1 LPLLQRDVSFFVP
14 EGMSWA
20 DIKQAFFVENVV
32 DAFVFDVW
40 QEEKKKSYAVRFIIR
55 QPKLLNSDEVNIIIE
70 KIISNLRNLGIEV
83 RAAK

>member
-1 LPLLQRDVSFFVP
+1 
-14 EGMSWA
+14 
-20 DIKQAFFVENVV
+20 
-32 DAFVFDVW
+32 
-40 QEEKKKSYAVRFIIR
+40 VRFIIR